1 MTDSHDG
8 FRDLSGIGDM
18 FKSCVAHMKGGFPAW
33 EEFVTRGIKFQ
44 KHFEQTISS
53 FNGFIDSLYKISELA
68 HNTKGG
74 TYEIGTGLINLAMW
88 HRGQEMK
95 LKEMNTALMTKL
107 LGPLQ
112 VKVEEWKKTTGAL
125 EREHDKD
132 KGSEKTTT
140 LHQQLEHYHHE
151 TDRHLKETEDREK
164 RNLNRVL
171 LEERS
176 WFCGFVNAFTRVLD
190 VGTGML
196 VDLERLQAILKDLS
210 TEVSHPAILPE
221 TTREILETWTIPAS
235 PATLHKKMSTA
246 PSMISVS
253 SGSSGDSGGPVI
265 SGPIMTG
272 SSTHSGSPVGT
283 IPIQQPQPPTPPN
296 PAPPPPP
303 GAPPLPGL
311 SGRDSVGFPP
321 PPPPL
326 MNVPHPPPAPP
337 TSVPSSMMAHLPSP
351 RPPPPSTAPPPSSHP
366 FPSHA
371 IPQQHAISRAQ
382 TLPRNFANYRG
393 ASLDTGLGM
402 STAPKK
408 PVPVPN
414 MQMNHY
420 MPPPQGGGVPYN
432 ANGDYI
438 QNRSLP
444 PVPPG
449 EDPYLPMNSVPV
461 SRGSLVSAT
470 LPRSTDSFP
479 SSQLFTHIEESV
491 EPPSSLQEQLVSR
504 LRGRSQSIQART
516 ALSAQ
521 PDNVYSMPSEPVRA
535 SNSVSGKMM
544 MMTGPPPV
552 SSKPHRPPA
561 VALKPSRASNG
572 HGGSPVHSFMQSPAF
587 SQSLDG
593 WPAPPPFHQPPS
605 SSADLELDPE
615 EDNMFARALRE
626 RKLRSVQTNDRSDPL
641 VGR

>member
-1 MTDSHDG
+1 MYNTFSCY
-8 FRDLSGIGDM
+8 SIM
-18 FKSCVAHMKGGFPAW
+18 FF
-33 EEFVTRGIKFQ
+33 IFQ
-44 KHFEQTISS
+44 
-53 FNGFIDSLYKISELA
+53 
-68 HNTKGG
+68 
-74 TYEIGTGLINLAMW
+74 
-88 HRGQEMK
+88 
-95 LKEMNTALMTKL
+95 
-107 LGPLQ
+107 
-112 VKVEEWKKTTGAL
+112 
-125 EREHDKD
+125 
-132 KGSEKTTT
+132 
-140 LHQQLEHYHHE
+140 
-151 TDRHLKETEDREK
+151 
-164 RNLNRVL
+164 
-171 LEERS
+171 
-176 WFCGFVNAFTRVLD
+176 
-190 VGTGML
+190 
-196 VDLERLQAILKDLS
+196 
-210 TEVSHPAILPE
+210 
-221 TTREILETWTIPAS
+221 TWTIPAS

-303 GAPPLPGL
+303 GAPPLPGS

-561 VALKPSRASNG
+561 VALKPSRACEFFVKSMLTG
-572 HGGSPVHSFMQSPAF
+572 CHIDKQ
-587 SQSLDG
+587 
-593 WPAPPPFHQPPS
+593 
-605 SSADLELDPE
+605 
-615 EDNMFARALRE
+615 
-626 RKLRSVQTNDRSDPL
+626 
-641 VGR
+641 